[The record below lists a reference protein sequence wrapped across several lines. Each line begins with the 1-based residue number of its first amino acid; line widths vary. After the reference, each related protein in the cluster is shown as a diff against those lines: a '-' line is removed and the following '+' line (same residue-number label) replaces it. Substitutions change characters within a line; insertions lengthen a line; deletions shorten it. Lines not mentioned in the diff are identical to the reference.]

1 MVASADWIDVLYN
14 IGNPSI
20 EVRVMQTSEVQT
32 GILLHLPEAMRT
44 ALNAYAVEKSAP
56 IESVIEL
63 AIANLLA
70 EPQRVIE
77 PEEDPAI
84 GAFLNFLEKD
94 IIEHPDRLQPLTQA
108 YANELL
114 ASIEGIEVDL
124 DAPLPDDD

>member
-1 MVASADWIDVLYN
+1 
-14 IGNPSI
+14 
-20 EVRVMQTSEVQT
+20 MQTSEVQT
-32 GILLHLPEAMRT
+32 GILLQLPESMRT

-70 EPQRVIE
+70 EQQREIE

-84 GAFLNFLEKD
+84 GAFLKFLEKD
-94 IIEHPDRLQPLTQA
+94 IIDHPDRLQPLTQE

-114 ASIEGIEVDL
+114 ASIEGIQVNL
-124 DAPLPDDD
+124 DQPLSEDEDETQ

>member
-1 MVASADWIDVLYN
+1 
-14 IGNPSI
+14 
-20 EVRVMQTSEVQT
+20 MQTSEVQT
-32 GILLHLPEAMRT
+32 GILLQLPESMRT
-44 ALNAYAVEKSAP
+44 ALNAYAMEKSAP

-70 EPQRVIE
+70 EQPSSIE
-77 PEEDPAI
+77 SAEDPAI

-94 IIEHPDRLQPLTQA
+94 IIEHPDRLQPLTQE

-124 DAPLPDDD
+124 DELLPDDEE

>member
-1 MVASADWIDVLYN
+1 
-14 IGNPSI
+14 
-20 EVRVMQTSEVQT
+20 MQTSEVQT
-32 GILLHLPEAMRT
+32 GILLQLPEAMRT

-70 EPQRVIE
+70 EPQRAIE

-94 IIEHPDRLQPLTQA
+94 IIEHPDRLQSFDPEWVKSA
-108 YANELL
+108 FELV
-114 ASIEGIEVDL
+114 EGVEVDI
-124 DAPLPDDD
+124 DAPLPDESELQDE

>member
-1 MVASADWIDVLYN
+1 
-14 IGNPSI
+14 
-20 EVRVMQTSEVQT
+20 MQTSEVPT
-32 GILLHLPEAMRT
+32 GILLQLPEPMRT
-44 ALNAYAVEKSAP
+44 ALNAYAMEKAAP

-70 EPQRVIE
+70 GQPQPTE

-94 IIEHPDRLQPLTQA
+94 IIEHPDRLQPLTQE

-114 ASIEGIEVDL
+114 ASIEGVEVNL
-124 DAPLPDDD
+124 DEPLPISLNSRY